1 MDSLQETLDTVPE
14 GKAPARRRS
23 RGTRLPEDWKRSA
36 ADVAW
41 QKHEGIPDAFARQ
54 ATENFKDFFLTS
66 TSPRAWKLNW
76 SQAWKVWMRT
86 EWYSRC
92 TERRRQEWLAIQA
105 ERDAQATGR
114 QRGHVP
120 EALAR

>member
-41 QKHEGIPDAFARQ
+41 QKHEGIPDAFARISTANFCDYWHSKPGAAGEKLDWS
-54 ATENFKDFFLTS
+54 AT
-66 TSPRAWKLNW
+66 WKR
-76 SQAWKVWMRT
+76 WMRT
-86 EWYSRC
+86 DWYERC
-92 TERRRQEWLAIQA
+92 TQRRRQEWLGIQA